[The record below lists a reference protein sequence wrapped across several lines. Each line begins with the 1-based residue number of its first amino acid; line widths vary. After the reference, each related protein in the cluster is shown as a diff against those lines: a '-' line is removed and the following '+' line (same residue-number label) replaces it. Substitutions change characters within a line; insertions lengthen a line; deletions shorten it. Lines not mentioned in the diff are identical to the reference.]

1 MICPADLCDIFE
13 CPDLADS
20 RLKVSV
26 YKDRTDRIFEDKP
39 SASKKR
45 TRNNR
50 NGGIPEEGPPPL
62 RYELM

>member
-26 YKDRTDRIFEDKP
+26 YKDRKDKIFENKP
-39 SASKKR
+39 NMSKKK
-45 TRNNR
+45 TNLKYNQV
-50 NGGIPEEGPPPL
+50 GEDGPAPL
-62 RYELM
+62 RYQLM